1 MCGIRRSL
9 SVRKKHFS
17 FLLLSLTLT
26 FFSLALAGRIAM
38 TVFVTALFYE
48 FLSGESLLQQ
58 LEEGIHSVKDNGV
71 VVVSAL
77 GGSML
82 LTLTSLKDRL

>member
-1 MCGIRRSL
+1 
-9 SVRKKHFS
+9 
-17 FLLLSLTLT
+17 
-26 FFSLALAGRIAM
+26 M

-48 FLSGESLLQQ
+48 FLSGESFLQQ

-71 VVVSAL
+71 VAVSAL